1 MSPDSAPA
9 TQPLAD
15 PAALLASLSA
25 GDRLVHVQQI
35 AARNAR
41 FADTADPIDPALL
54 TAFGVDRLWTHQAA
68 AIDAFRAGRSA
79 VIATGTASG
88 KSLCFQIPIAEAI
101 GKRPPGTALLIY
113 PTKALAQD
121 QLRALTDA
129 GITDLVAATYDGDTS
144 PEARGWVRRNANVLL
159 TNPEMLHSGILPFHA
174 RWATFLRRLQYV
186 VVDELHILRGV
197 FGTHTAHVLRRLRR
211 LCDVYGSSPVF
222 AFASAT
228 IGEPAALAS
237 ALCGLNVT
245 PIVDDG
251 SPRGERTV
259 ALWNP
264 PLLDADTGWRASSA
278 GEVARLVTALTS
290 DGHRTVAFCRSRRAT
305 ETVAADVRRRLADT
319 AGPDGT
325 DLASTVRSY
334 RAGYLASERR
344 AIEADLFSGAARAV
358 IATSALELGVDIGG
372 LDACVLN
379 GFPGTIA
386 SMWQQIGRAGRG
398 EGHSTA
404 VLVAGTDQL
413 DQWLMTHPTEVFTR
427 PPEPAVV
434 NLTNPFIAYPHLAC
448 AAYERP
454 LAESDERWWGEPL
467 HDAVRELVIEDR
479 LKLRDGLAYWHGRG
493 TPAPGIGLRSSTSAE
508 FRIAEGDGRVIG
520 TVDSSRAFETVHPG
534 AVYVHLGAQYRV
546 LSLDLDDQVA
556 LVEPDDRDVYTSARH
571 TMDLAVVSAEAS
583 KAVGRATLALGAV
596 EVTSQVTGYDVID
609 RSTRST
615 VQRERL
621 DLPPSRLVT
630 RAFWYTFDDDVLA
643 SARVVGDHV
652 PGTLHAAEHAGIGI
666 LPLFTICDRSDV
678 GGVSIAHHPDT
689 NRPSIF
695 IYDSYPGGA
704 GVAELGY
711 AAGRRHLEA
720 TLAVVE
726 RCRCRLGCPSCVQS
740 PKCGNGNEPLDK
752 AGAVALLRNV
762 LTR

>member
-1 MSPDSAPA
+1 M
-9 TQPLAD
+9 L
-15 PAALLASLSA
+15 
-25 GDRLVHVQQI
+25 
-35 AARNAR
+35 
-41 FADTADPIDPALL
+41 
-54 TAFGVDRLWTHQAA
+54 
-68 AIDAFRAGRSA
+68 
-79 VIATGTASG
+79 ATGTASG
-88 KSLCFQIPIAEAI
+88 KSLAFQIPIAEAV
-101 GKRPPGTALLIY
+101 GTRPPGTALLVY

-121 QLRALTDA
+121 QHRALVEA
-129 GITDLVAATYDGDTS
+129 SIADLVAATYDGDTS
-144 PEARGWVRRNANVLL
+144 LDARSWIRRNANVIL
-159 TNPEMLHSGILPFHA
+159 TNPEMLHTAILPFHS

-186 VVDELHILRGV
+186 VIDELHVLRGV
-197 FGTHTAHVLRRLRR
+197 FGTHVAHIIRRLRR
-211 LCDVYGSSPVF
+211 LCNLYGSDPVF
-222 AFASAT
+222 VLASAT
-228 IGEPAALAS
+228 IGDPAALAS
-237 ALCGLNVT
+237 ALCGLDVVS
-245 PIVDDG
+245 IVDDG
-251 SPRGERTV
+251 SPRSERTV

-264 PLLDADTGWRASSA
+264 PLLDEDTGWRVASA
-278 GEVARLVTALTS
+278 TEVARLVAALTER
-290 DGHRTVAFCRSRRAT
+290 GHRTVAFCRSRRGT
-305 ETVAADVRRRLADT
+305 EVVAADVRRRLAGI
-319 AGPDGT
+319 AADGI

-358 IATSALELGVDIGG
+358 VATSALELGVDIGG

-386 SMWQQIGRAGRG
+386 SMWQQFGRAGRG
-398 EGHSTA
+398 EGPSTA

-413 DQWLMTHPTEVFTR
+413 DQWLMAHPTEVLTR
-427 PPEPAVV
+427 PPEPAVI
-434 NLTNPFIAYPHLAC
+434 NLANPFIARPHLAC

-467 HDAVRELVIEDR
+467 HDAVRDLVLDDR

-508 FRIAEGDGRVIG
+508 FRIAERDGRVIG
-520 TVDSSRAFETVHPG
+520 TVDASRAFETVHPG
-534 AVYVHLGAQYRV
+534 AIYMHLGAQFRV
-546 LSLDLDDQVA
+546 LTLDIDDRVA
-556 LVEPDDRDVYTSARH
+556 LVEADDGDLFTSARH
-571 TMDLAVVSAEAS
+571 TMDLTVVSTEAT
-583 KAVGRATLALGAV
+583 KAVGRASLCLGAV

-609 RSTRST
+609 RTTRAT

-621 DLPPSRLVT
+621 ELPPSRVVT

-643 SARVVGDHV
+643 SARVVGDHL

-695 IYDSYPGGA
+695 IYDAYPGGA

-711 AAGRRHLEA
+711 TAGRRHLEA

-726 RCRCRLGCPSCVQS
+726 RCRCLVGCPSCVQS